1 MDVPL
6 IHSLL
11 KSPIA
16 DASENGSALDLN
28 GLPQTHLLLLH
39 AGAFT
44 DITNAF
50 VRIQESD
57 EGTVWYPLTVHQLF
71 ADSTQVKALK
81 RTRRY
86 LRAVTILEVDAVP
99 LGDITILLMTGKE

>member
-6 IHSLL
+6 VQSLL
-11 KSPIA
+11 KNPVA
-16 DASENGSALDLN
+16 DASENGSALDLD
-28 GLPQTHLLLLH
+28 GLPQTHLMLLH

-50 VRIQESD
+50 VLLQESD
-57 EGTVWYPLTVHQLF
+57 EGTVWYPLQSHQMF
-71 ADSTQVKALK
+71 ADSTQIKAVK

-86 LRAVTILEVDAVP
+86 LRVVTTLEVDVDP
-99 LGDITILLMTGKE
+99 LADITILLMTGKE